1 MLKKRIVGVVTVK
14 DGWAVQSFSYRR
26 YLPLGRPEWLV
37 ENLDRWGADEILL
50 QCIDRSSAGAGPDFE
65 LLDKVAR
72 LGLSTP
78 LIYSGG
84 VSTRDEGIAVI
95 QRGADRIAV
104 DALLRDGF
112 PVVEELAQ
120 VLGAQALIASLP
132 MACRAGNAEWFDYR
146 SKTYAPL
153 EPAFAA
159 ALERGAVSEILL
171 TDCAHEGIPAGFD
184 EALADWVPF
193 KNIPLILFGG
203 ISEVGQIQSLLK
215 RDKVVAAAIGN
226 FLSYQEHGI
235 QKIKSGLQARSIR
248 PPAYH
253 AIEDSSDYDG

>member
-14 DGWAVQSFSYRR
+14 DGWAVQSFSYSR

-50 QCIDRSSAGAGPDFE
+50 QCIDRSSADAGPDFE

-84 VSTRDEGIAVI
+84 VRTCDEGIAAI

-104 DALLRDGF
+104 DTLLRDGF
-112 PVVEELAQ
+112 SVVEALAQ
-120 VLGAQALIASLP
+120 ALGAQAVIASLP
-132 MACRAGNAEWFDYR
+132 MACRGGNAEWFDYR
-146 SKTYAPL
+146 AKTYAPL
-153 EPAFAA
+153 APAFAA
-159 ALERGAVSEILL
+159 ALEQGAVSEILL
-171 TDCAHEGIPAGFD
+171 TDCAHEGMPAGFD
-184 EALADWVPF
+184 EALADWAPF
-193 KNIPLILFGG
+193 KNTPLILFGG
-203 ISEVGQIQSLLK
+203 ISDVGQMQALLQ
-215 RDKVVAAAIGN
+215 RDKVAALAVGN
-226 FLSYQEHGI
+226 FLSYQEHSI
-235 QKIKSGLQARSIR
+235 QKIKSRLQACSLR

-253 AIEDSSDYDG
+253 ALEDSSDYDG